1 MIVLKRV
8 SLWLSLAGIVI
19 TIAVL
24 ATAQKHQPMPD
35 PIAPPPHTSFETTV
49 AASGI
54 IEAVNENV
62 RIAPPVAGLITEVFV
77 QVGDQVGTGKPLFQL
92 DDRALRAQ
100 LLTREAAIPTSQA
113 RIAEQAAKVEDLRI
127 QYLRLKNIKDQRA
140 VSDDTMKRTWY
151 AYQGAKR
158 GLGRA
163 RAELN
168 QAKAQREETKRLL
181 DRLTVTA
188 PREGT
193 VLQVNIRSGEYA
205 MPGGTEPLILLG
217 DTNQLQVRAD
227 VDEVNAP
234 LITPGTSAIAYP
246 KGATTQPIQLTFVRI
261 EPYIIPKKSL
271 TGDNRERVDTR
282 VLQIIYRFSPP
293 SFPVY
298 TGQQVDVFIQRE
310 PNGPSA
316 KKTTGTAT
324 DHKKTTTDHQKT
336 DREPNP

>member
-1 MIVLKRV
+1 MIILKRF
-8 SLWLSLAGIVI
+8 SLWLSLAGILV

-24 ATAQKHQPMPD
+24 ATAQKKEPMPQ
-35 PIAPPPHTSFETTV
+35 PIEPPPRTPFETTV

-62 RIAPPVAGLITEVFV
+62 RIAPPVAGLITKVFV
-77 QVGDQVGTGKPLFQL
+77 HVGDTIPKGNPLVQL

-100 LLTREAAIPTSQA
+100 LLTRQAAIPTSQEK
-113 RIAEQAAKVEDLRI
+113 IAEQAAKVEDLRI
-127 QYLRLKNIKDQRA
+127 QYLRLKNIKDRRA
-140 VSDDTMKRTWY
+140 VSDDTIKRTWY

-158 GLGRA
+158 GLARA

-168 QAKAQREETKRLL
+168 QAKAQRQETTALL
-181 DRLTVTA
+181 ERLTVRA

-193 VLQVNIRSGEYA
+193 VLQVNIRAGEYA

-234 LITPGTSAIAYP
+234 LIKPGSPAIAYP

-282 VLQIIYRFSPP
+282 VLQVIYRFTPP
-293 SFPVY
+293 PFPVY
-298 TGQQVDVFIQRE
+298 TGQQVDVFIQRA
-310 PNGPSA
+310 PNSQSGTMTKGTNRVPKA
-316 KKTTGTAT
+316 PIQPVKKAPTEQ
-324 DHKKTTTDHQKT
+324 D
-336 DREPNP
+336 P